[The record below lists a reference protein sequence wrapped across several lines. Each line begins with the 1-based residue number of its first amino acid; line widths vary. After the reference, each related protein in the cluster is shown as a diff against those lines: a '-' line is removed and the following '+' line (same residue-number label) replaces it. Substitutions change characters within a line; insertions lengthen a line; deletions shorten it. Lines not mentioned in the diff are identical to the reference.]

1 MVEQASTAASTDRI
15 MKTIPLLMKNR
26 WRTIAV
32 TKREILFKS
41 ELLFTI
47 LICAFAREKIIASS
61 LTGMVR
67 FPLRHQ
73 KEEK

>member
-32 TKREILFKS
+32 TKREILFQS

-47 LICAFAREKIIASS
+47 LIFAFAKEKIIASF
-61 LTGMVR
+61 TGMVR

-73 KEEK
+73 KEGK